1 MKLIFFFKKKKREK
15 KNILRPYHFPP
26 GPIKNEESYWQMRQA
41 KKPHRTWKA
50 DIGKKKKK
58 GLHVQAETFT
68 SELRR
73 VKKKRK

>member
-1 MKLIFFFKKKKREK
+1 LA
-15 KNILRPYHFPP
+15 NAAS
-26 GPIKNEESYWQMRQA
+26 EETTQDVESGYW
-41 KKPHRTWKA
+41 KE
-50 DIGKKKKK
+50 KKKKK

>member
-1 MKLIFFFKKKKREK
+1 LA
-15 KNILRPYHFPP
+15 NAAS
-26 GPIKNEESYWQMRQA
+26 EETTQDVESGYW
-41 KKPHRTWKA
+41 K
-50 DIGKKKKK
+50 KKKKK

>member
-1 MKLIFFFKKKKREK
+1 LA
-15 KNILRPYHFPP
+15 NAAS
-26 GPIKNEESYWQMRQA
+26 EETTQDVESGYW
-41 KKPHRTWKA
+41 
-50 DIGKKKKK
+50 KKKKK